1 MPKRRRASLVSGDT
15 SKQRV
20 LRKVR
25 LKYLTSALLTTFLLF
40 IPRNL
45 HVYPDNTRSRART
58 HQEGGRIV
66 VFRGN
71 PRARL
76 MLIGE
81 APGAEED
88 KLGVPFVGP
97 SGQLLDDILKAVGL
111 DPERDVY
118 VR

>member
-1 MPKRRRASLVSGDT
+1 
-15 SKQRV
+15 
-20 LRKVR
+20 
-25 LKYLTSALLTTFLLF
+25 
-40 IPRNL
+40 
-45 HVYPDNTRSRART
+45 
-58 HQEGGRIV
+58 
-66 VFRGN
+66 
-71 PRARL
+71 